1 MSVSTDIQSFCNNVK
16 SIRKKYSL
24 SEKSMAMLMGI
35 CEEDLLEIE
44 SGRLP
49 DGVTVQTLFRLH
61 NVFNMPMDSFFTAHL
76 HE

>member
-1 MSVSTDIQSFCNNVK
+1 MSIQEEISVFCRNIK
-16 SIRKKYSL
+16 QIRKKYSL

-61 NVFNMPMDSFFTAHL
+61 
-76 HE
+76 